1 MMMMMIMRC
10 NIYTVSRVSVS
21 KHYVE
26 HGSFSHAFG
35 IYGYRTLMQ
44 WVRHLRFAVYWVTAA
59 RGSFVFWE
67 PCVLWSLTSQPIIV
81 WLREQFAFYRFASS
95 RFAKYPHPVWVFSE
109 VFWMDGS
116 KQNVSTSCSRSLSRI
131 YSNPNTKVIFHC
143 IIILYVTSLLIN
155 QQWGKAYFRVEHMLP
170 SL

>member
-1 MMMMMIMRC
+1 MLNTDLSHMLLEFTDIELWC
-10 NIYTVSRVSVS
+10 NEFAIWGSLFTESRPREGLSYSANHVSRD
-21 KHYVE
+21 H
-26 HGSFSHAFG
+26 
-35 IYGYRTLMQ
+35 
-44 WVRHLRFAVYWVTAA
+44 WRHSQSSSDFAN
-59 RGSFVFWE
+59 
-67 PCVLWSLTSQPIIV
+67 
-81 WLREQFAFYRFASS
+81 SS
-95 RFAKYPHPVWVFSE
+95 RFTGSPVRGSLPGKYPHPVWVFSE

-116 KQNVSTSCSRSLSRI
+116 KHNISTCCSRSLSRI